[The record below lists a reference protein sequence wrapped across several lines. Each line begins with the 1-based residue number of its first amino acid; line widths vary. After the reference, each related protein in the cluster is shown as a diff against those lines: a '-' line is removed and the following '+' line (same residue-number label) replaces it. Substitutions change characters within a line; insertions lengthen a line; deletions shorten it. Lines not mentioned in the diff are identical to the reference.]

1 MFDSA
6 FANRQATVLAE
17 AGAGAA
23 TSALREQLAAAAAA
37 HEREARQ
44 WQAERAALHGCLVAE
59 AGLRVALQQDP
70 TGAWA
75 QMRAR
80 FFGSE
85 LPAGATP
92 VQSER
97 SMPRCER
104 AILSSALSFATDMN
118 ADAEGS
124 TGPIVSAEADEL
136 RLCDMPALLAEARRA
151 LLHAWVRSA
160 GDLDALV
167 REQADA
173 PSIATALR
181 FALAQ
186 MEADDMPISL
196 VQPLLVLLSRL
207 STRTDERVPGI

>member
-1 MFDSA
+1 M
-6 FANRQATVLAE
+6 
-17 AGAGAA
+17 
-23 TSALREQLAAAAAA
+23 ALREQLAAAAAA

-44 WQAERAALHGCLVAE
+44 WQAERAALHSCLVAE

-85 LPAGATP
+85 LPGVAAP
-92 VQSER
+92 VQ

-104 AILSSALSFATDMN
+104 ATVSSALSSATDMN

-124 TGPIVSAEADEL
+124 TGTIVSAEADEL

-167 REQADA
+167 CEQADA
-173 PSIATALR
+173 PSIASALR

-207 STRTDERVPGI
+207 STRTEERVPG